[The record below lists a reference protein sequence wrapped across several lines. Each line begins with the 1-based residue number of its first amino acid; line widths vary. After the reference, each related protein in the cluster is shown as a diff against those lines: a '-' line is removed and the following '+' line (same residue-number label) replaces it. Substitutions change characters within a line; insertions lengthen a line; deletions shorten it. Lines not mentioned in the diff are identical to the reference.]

1 MPFQP
6 IDQDAVLVSMED
18 STDPLSAFSRHG
30 FELDGETWP
39 SAAHYFEAMK
49 FTDTELRKA
58 ICAADTTYAAKRL
71 ARRNRRRIRD
81 DWDRLRETYMT
92 RGVYRKCRTSE
103 DAAAALLDTGRRRI
117 IETSQYDYYWG
128 CGRDTRGRNVYGR
141 VLTNVRQRLREE
153 EARL

>member
-6 IDQDAVLVSMED
+6 IDQDAVLVSLED
-18 STDPLSAFSRHG
+18 ATDPLSAYSRHG

-39 SAAHYFEAMK
+39 SVAHYFEAMK
-49 FTDTELRKA
+49 FTDTDLRKA
-58 ICAADTTYAAKRL
+58 ICATDTPYAARRL

-81 DWDRLRETYMT
+81 DWKTLQETYMT

-103 DAAAALLDTGRRRI
+103 DAAAALLDTGQRRI

-128 CGRDTRGRNVYGR
+128 CGRDTRGLNTYGK
-141 VLTNVRQRLREE
+141 VLMQVRDRLRAESRP
-153 EARL
+153 A